1 MKQYMKRVLLVLSM
15 VVSLFALS
23 ACSNKNAAEAETM
36 DPQTASYISQISE
49 NLLQTIAEMDE
60 ATAEE
65 SETGLLKQGEDGLA
79 SGLTSWIGV
88 MKDTGAF
95 VSVLSSD
102 TELGEDDQYVC
113 VIQAQFEKRNV
124 EFKAFYTMD
133 PQSQNL
139 NPVSLTF
146 SPEYT
151 VGENMA
157 KAGMNTLLGMGTVFL
172 VLIFIS
178 ILISC
183 FKFISVF
190 ENKMKAKNAAPAPA
204 AAPAA
209 PAGAAGAVA
218 VTAPMPGKIL
228 AVKANAGQAVKKGD
242 VIMVLEAMKMEND
255 IVAPQDG
262 TVASINA
269 AAGDAVE
276 AGATLATLN

>member
-133 PQSQNL
+133 PQSQTL

-157 KAGMNTLLGMGTVFL
+157 KAGMNTLLGMGTVFS

-178 ILISC
+178 LIIYC
-183 FKFISVF
+183 FNFIPAIQKKFSKKK
-190 ENKMKAKNAAPAPA
+190 EDEKAAAPAPA
-204 AAPAA
+204 AAPAKEA
-209 PAGAAGAVA
+209 AQPA
-218 VTAPMPGKIL
+218 
-228 AVKANAGQAVKKGD
+228 
-242 VIMVLEAMKMEND
+242 
-255 IVAPQDG
+255 
-262 TVASINA
+262 
-269 AAGDAVE
+269 AVE
-276 AGATLATLN
+276 EETVDEGELVAAITAAICAYTGSSSDGFVVRSIRRADSAKWKRA